1 MRADWAGALASPD
14 WKLLG
19 RLPAYIQGWV
29 LYLAFVAGITS
40 YEFQIAQQLTS
51 IRLILANS
59 KLGTPPGAL
68 GDISSVS
75 FGVAVP
81 DHPLPAFQQA
91 FYGIMIGFLAFHALM
106 NFLPIKRINQLAI
119 CSFAWLIMISSV
131 VMFALPAIT
140 PKRNGADFIF
150 KEWVPATTRP
160 PSSSDTSMAMA
171 STSPPSPA
179 ISLMATGT
187 NNGWTAM
194 VGLLMSQYL
203 LLVYDTP
210 SHMAEET
217 HDAARTVPKAIM
229 TSYVLGGVLNIGML
243 ISYLA
248 CMNLD
253 NYQYNGDY
261 ENFGEP
267 LATPDNRVATANFL
281 YLGVTNGLFPVG
293 NIFYDSFM
301 ARFGRAE
308 GAAALTFF
316 IFLGTNFTAVLTFT
330 CATRFIFSFA
340 RDGGFPG
347 MRFLANVEPRTGVP
361 INACLFLL
369 GSCALLSTAILSPER
384 WFSTINAASSV
395 ITNGFLL
402 TYGMGP
408 FLRLVNARV
417 FKPAKAFNLGRLSK
431 PCAVISVGYCAFS
444 IATIALPAFMP
455 ATKENLNMAPVA
467 LGAVVCFALVTYPFA
482 GPIFNTYSGP
492 AMAHLED
499 EQSVRAGAGY
509 KKPEASATPEGM
521 EDSARP
527 SKA

>member
-1 MRADWAGALASPD
+1 MRHASKRCALVDADATPVRADWAGALASPN

-81 DHPLPAFQQA
+81 DHPLPAFQKA
-91 FYGIMIGFLAFHALM
+91 FFGIMIGFLAFHALT

-160 PSSSDTSMAMA
+160 PSSSDTSAAVA

-229 TSYVLGGVLNIGML
+229 TSYVLGGFLNIGML
-243 ISYLA
+243 LSYLA

-253 NYQYNGDY
+253 NYQYNGCAPRY
-261 ENFGEP
+261 GH
-267 LATPDNRVATANFL
+267 LAVACSTMLMRALPSLLSHVAGTMRTSASRWPRLTTASPPPTSCTWASPRANVACGPPTIIPNECTPQPRAIRCA
-281 YLGVTNGLFPVG
+281 VTPTEFCRNGTSLRWRNG
-293 NIFYDSFM
+293 SFH
-301 ARFGRAE
+301 
-308 GAAALTFF
+308 
-316 IFLGTNFTAVLTFT
+316 
-330 CATRFIFSFA
+330 ATRNT
-340 RDGGFPG
+340 R
-347 MRFLANVEPRTGVP
+347 R
-361 INACLFLL
+361 
-369 GSCALLSTAILSPER
+369 SC
-384 WFSTINAASSV
+384 
-395 ITNGFLL
+395 
-402 TYGMGP
+402 
-408 FLRLVNARV
+408 
-417 FKPAKAFNLGRLSK
+417 
-431 PCAVISVGYCAFS
+431 
-444 IATIALPAFMP
+444 
-455 ATKENLNMAPVA
+455 
-467 LGAVVCFALVTYPFA
+467 
-482 GPIFNTYSGP
+482 
-492 AMAHLED
+492 
-499 EQSVRAGAGY
+499 
-509 KKPEASATPEGM
+509 
-521 EDSARP
+521 
-527 SKA
+527 